1 MMYQMCSLRIPPMPS
16 LATLP
21 YLVCRPP
28 QSFVLQ
34 LQTTEE
40 SPRGVHVIARSLDV
54 LTDEMLD

>member
-1 MMYQMCSLRIPPMPS
+1 MPS
-16 LATLP
+16 LATS
-21 YLVCRPP
+21 YLTSYAARP
-28 QSFVLQ
+28 SRLC

>member
-1 MMYQMCSLRIPPMPS
+1 MMYQICSLRIPPIPS
-16 LATLP
+16 LATS
-21 YLVCRPP
+21 YAARP
-28 QSFVLQ
+28 SRSC